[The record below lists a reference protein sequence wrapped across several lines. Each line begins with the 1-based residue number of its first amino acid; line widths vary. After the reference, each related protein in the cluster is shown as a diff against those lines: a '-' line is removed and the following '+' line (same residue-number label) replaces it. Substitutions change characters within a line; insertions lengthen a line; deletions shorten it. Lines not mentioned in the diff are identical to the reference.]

1 MGRRVKEPSRKCE
14 KFNPS
19 IAAVHSVLPF
29 HASFL
34 RSSFAPHADRSSGG
48 GGVWCGSGNP
58 LLAQII
64 ATPPRPLYLR
74 HAGGWLDLSRG
85 RIMHV
90 LEVNRR
96 GWPAC
101 KTWAWTGPRSAQ

>member
-1 MGRRVKEPSRKCE
+1 MHLSSDRPLRRTLIVVVVVVVSGVEVGTPSWPK
-14 KFNPS
+14 S
-19 IAAVHSVLPF
+19 LP
-29 HASFL
+29 L
-34 RSSFAPHADRSSGG
+34 
-48 GGVWCGSGNP
+48 
-58 LLAQII
+58 
-64 ATPPRPLYLR
+64 PPRPLYLR